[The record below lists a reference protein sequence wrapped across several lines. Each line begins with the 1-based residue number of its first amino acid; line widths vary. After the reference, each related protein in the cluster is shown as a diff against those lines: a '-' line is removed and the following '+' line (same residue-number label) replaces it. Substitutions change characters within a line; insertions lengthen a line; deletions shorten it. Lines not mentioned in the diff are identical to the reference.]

1 MIGKDVTG
9 RSIYQSK
16 GIRSWNLIKSFRT
29 QNKSE
34 SLCIVMWIIY
44 LASRNWTKPKA
55 NLKTNKID
63 LIDRSE
69 NSKKKLSK
77 PRHNIDVRSFAEIV
91 NRQLKKSNSREIN
104 IFVLD
109 IDINNVEF
117 PERFD
122 INESGRSFFDAN
134 NRWIINE
141 KYFTYSQQ
149 H

>member
-63 LIDRSE
+63 LIDISE

-91 NRQLKKSNSREIN
+91 NKQLKKSNSREIT
-104 IFVLD
+104 ILF
-109 IDINNVEF
+109 
-117 PERFD
+117 
-122 INESGRSFFDAN
+122 
-134 NRWIINE
+134 
-141 KYFTYSQQ
+141 
-149 H
+149 